1 MSIPSR
7 EVIENL
13 RSRFRRG
20 NRVRLDEMDDRH
32 APPVGTE
39 GTVLCVDDIGSIH
52 VEWDNGSMLAVVFGK
67 DSCSIIK

>member
-1 MSIPSR
+1 MRIPSR

-13 RSRFRRG
+13 RSRFSRG
-20 NRVRLDEMDDRH
+20 TRVRLDEMDDRH

>member
-52 VEWDNGSMLAVVFGK
+52 VEWDNGSKLAVVFGK

>member
-67 DSCSIIK
+67 DSCSIIN

>member
-1 MSIPSR
+1 MRIPSR
-7 EVIENL
+7 VVIENL

-20 NRVRLDEMDDRH
+20 TRVRLDEMDDRH

-67 DSCSIIK
+67 DSCSIIN

>member
-1 MSIPSR
+1 MRIPSR

-20 NRVRLDEMDDRH
+20 TRVRLDEMDDWH

-67 DSCSIIK
+67 DSCSIIN

>member
-1 MSIPSR
+1 MRIPSR

-13 RSRFRRG
+13 RSRFSRG
-20 NRVRLDEMDDRH
+20 TRVRLDEMDDSH

-67 DSCSIIK
+67 DSCSIIN